1 MNKYLV
7 IYLSTK
13 KIECIIMF
21 WWVLV
26 LLFVHLTNRL
36 ASTFNCT
43 LYHAFTHPNFSYLNW
58 MVGLE
63 VRLHSQLN
71 FLSKTWFLVIYLNFH
86 WQELCKIQYLPHLTS
101 KSYKIYSIKSY
112 SLKSFQQH
120 QRHIPIL
127 LKFSIMI

>member
-1 MNKYLV
+1 
-7 IYLSTK
+7 
-13 KIECIIMF
+13 
-21 WWVLV
+21 
-26 LLFVHLTNRL
+26 
-36 ASTFNCT
+36 
-43 LYHAFTHPNFSYLNW
+43 
-58 MVGLE
+58 

-86 WQELCKIQYLPHLTS
+86 WQKSCKIQYLPHLTS